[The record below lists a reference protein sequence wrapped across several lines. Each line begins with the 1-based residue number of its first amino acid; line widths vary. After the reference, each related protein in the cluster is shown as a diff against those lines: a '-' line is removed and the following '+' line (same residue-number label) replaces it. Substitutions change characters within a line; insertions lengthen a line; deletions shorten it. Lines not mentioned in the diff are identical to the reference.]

1 METDIDYLRGL
12 LAARLANKDNWITV
26 IAGSKKFVNFMADR
40 MVDRPPPMLKG
51 WLFIR
56 PHAVVA
62 GDIAGHPE
70 LWLMILAQPKAVDP
84 IEAKR
89 EWRGMV
95 KVLRLMGQKGPI
107 DPEQDIL
114 VMIEPTAPR
123 WALPLIGNYLEFI
136 RTGEGEMKPRL

>member
-1 METDIDYLRGL
+1 METDTDYLRGL
-12 LAARLANKDNWITV
+12 LGARLANKDNWIMV

-40 MVDRPPPMLKG
+40 PPPMLKG
-51 WLFIR
+51 GLVIR
-56 PHAVVA
+56 PHALVA

-95 KVLRLMGQKGPI
+95 KVLRLMGCKGSI
-107 DPEQDIL
+107 DPKQDIM
-114 VMIEPTAPR
+114 VMIEPPAPG

-136 RTGEGEMKPRL
+136 RTGQGEMKPRL